1 MKSASTN
8 RGFTL
13 VELLVGMT
21 FLMVSLLAIAAMFPM
36 AYVVTNEAGK
46 TTMTLT
52 GARQIIE
59 DIRSLPF
66 SQVASMNNFDT
77 NSYSS
82 LPASGTPRTIA
93 RRWRY
98 ALAGAGNGFT
108 FTTTERSQ
116 WGSLA
121 NAGVAFGARGRITV
135 TTVSSTLLR
144 VTVTISVPNRADRTI
159 ATLIAS
165 M

>member
-1 MKSASTN
+1 MNLRIN

-52 GARQIIE
+52 AARQVME
-59 DIRSLPF
+59 DVRSLPF
-66 SQVASMNNFDT
+66 GDLSSLNNFDT
-77 NSYSS
+77 SSYAS
-82 LPASGTPRTIA
+82 LPSSGAAREIA

-98 ALAGAGNGFT
+98 ALAGAGSGFT
-108 FTTTERSQ
+108 YTATERSR
-116 WGSLA
+116 WSSLTSGSA
-121 NAGVAFGARGRITV
+121 AFGARGRISV
-135 TTVSSTLLR
+135 VSVSATLQR
-144 VTVTISVPNRADRTI
+144 ITVTISNPNRADRTL
-159 ATLIAS
+159 ATLVS
-165 M
+165 KM

>member
-1 MKSASTN
+1 MKHTSGSS
-8 RGFTL
+8 GFTL

-52 GARQIIE
+52 AARQIIE

-66 SQVASMNNFDT
+66 DDVDDLNNFDT
-77 NSYSS
+77 NTYST
-82 LPASGTPRTIA
+82 LPGSGAPRAIA

-108 FTTTERSQ
+108 FTSTERAQ

-121 NAGVAFGARGRITV
+121 NAGVAFGARGRIS
-135 TTVSSTLLR
+135 VSAVNSTLWR
-144 VTVTISVPNRADRTI
+144 VTVTITVPNRANRTI
-159 ATLIAS
+159 ATLVS
-165 M
+165 KM